1 MTSQGLFDIEIDEEH
16 KIIND
21 PYSFEN
27 ITDKLEEFIKKAS
40 SASASMRSKLMQR
53 MVFLIL

>member
-21 PYSFEN
+21 PYIFEK
-27 ITDKLEEFIKKAS
+27 ITDELEEFIKKAS
-40 SASASMRSKLMQR
+40 SMRSKLMQR
-53 MVFLIL
+53 MVFLILWMT